1 MMILRKA
8 DSMKMYGERYSWFV
22 GTKSSNASFDA
33 SCCTDMKVIMFHP
46 KDPSGSQ
53 LRIMKGLGLTEEPLL
68 ESAFYADL
76 AAKSIA
82 AVTQM
87 KIGKCCSCKTI
98 LFSKGNVKM
107 VPGQR

>member
-1 MMILRKA
+1 MVLRKA
-8 DSMKMYGERYSWFV
+8 NSLKMYGERYSWFV

-33 SCCTDMKVIMFHP
+33 SCCTDMKVILVHP

-76 AAKSIA
+76 AVKSLA
-82 AVTQM
+82 AVGQM
-87 KIGKCCSCKTI
+87 KKGKCCNCEKI
-98 LFSKGNVKM
+98 LFSKGNFKM

>member
-22 GTKSSNASFDA
+22 GTKSSAASFDA
-33 SCCTDMKVIMFHP
+33 SCCTDMKVMMVHP

-76 AAKSIA
+76 AAKSLA

-87 KIGKCCSCKTI
+87 KKGKCCSC
-98 LFSKGNVKM
+98 V
-107 VPGQR
+107 Q